1 MRTPSRRIFRTINW
15 SAKSDLEK
23 VKKENARLQRELEDD
38 RKKAARREEEI
49 EELYVLQDELEQYT
63 RKNSLEIHGITESA
77 YDSTEDVVM
86 KVAEAL
92 DVEIKPEDIDISHKH
107 FSEGEKSVI
116 VKFIS
121 HKIKSKLYK
130 KRTGLK
136 NIKVSDIF
144 QNATSASRVEGKKIF
159 INENLTSFRKS
170 LVKKANGKRRQG
182 MIVSVWTLDGKV
194 FVKTSPAGTPIRIY
208 EFIDLDGL

>member
-1 MRTPSRRIFRTINW
+1 
-15 SAKSDLEK
+15 
-23 VKKENARLQRELEDD
+23 
-38 RKKAARREEEI
+38 
-49 EELYVLQDELEQYT
+49 
-63 RKNSLEIHGITESA
+63 
-77 YDSTEDVVM
+77 M

-92 DVEIKPEDIDISHKH
+92 DVEIKPEDIDISHKL

-159 INENLTSFRKS
+159 VNENLTFFRKS
-170 LVKKANGKRRQG
+170 LVKKANEKGRQG
-182 MIVSVWTLDGKV
+182 IIVSVWT
-194 FVKTSPAGTPIRIY
+194 
-208 EFIDLDGL
+208 

>member
-1 MRTPSRRIFRTINW
+1 
-15 SAKSDLEK
+15 
-23 VKKENARLQRELEDD
+23 
-38 RKKAARREEEI
+38 
-49 EELYVLQDELEQYT
+49 
-63 RKNSLEIHGITESA
+63 
-77 YDSTEDVVM
+77 M

-92 DVEIKPEDIDISHKH
+92 DVEIKHEDIDISHKL
-107 FSEGEKSVI
+107 FNEGEKSVI

-170 LVKKANGKRRQG
+170 LVKKANEKRRQG
-182 MIVSVWTLDGKV
+182 IIVSVWTLDGKV
-194 FVKTSPAGTPIRIY
+194 YVKTSPAGTTIRIY
-208 EFIDLDGL
+208 EFNDLDGL

>member
-1 MRTPSRRIFRTINW
+1 
-15 SAKSDLEK
+15 
-23 VKKENARLQRELEDD
+23 
-38 RKKAARREEEI
+38 
-49 EELYVLQDELEQYT
+49 
-63 RKNSLEIHGITESA
+63 
-77 YDSTEDVVM
+77 M
-86 KVAEAL
+86 KVAEVL
-92 DVEIKPEDIDISHKH
+92 DVEIKPEDIDISDTL

-144 QNATSASRVEGKKIF
+144 QNAKSASRVEGKKIF
-159 INENLTSFRKS
+159 INENLTFFQKS
-170 LVKKANGKRRQG
+170 LVKKANEKRRQG

-194 FVKTSPAGTPIRIY
+194 YVKTLPAGTPIRIY
-208 EFIDLDGL
+208 EFHDFDGL

>member
-1 MRTPSRRIFRTINW
+1 MSDIQRKQNHLAEELVTLRKDFNLQKMELA
-15 SAKSDLEK
+15 SAKSDLK
-23 VKKENARLQRELEDD
+23 KIKKENTRLQRGLEDV

-49 EELYVLQDELEQYT
+49 EELYVLQDELEQCT
-63 RKNSLEIHGITESA
+63 RKNSLKIHGIPESA

-92 DVEIKPEDIDISHKH
+92 DVEITQKL

-144 QNATSASRVEGKKIF
+144 QNATSARLSSRRK
-159 INENLTSFRKS
+159 NNLH
-170 LVKKANGKRRQG
+170 Q
-182 MIVSVWTLDGKV
+182 
-194 FVKTSPAGTPIRIY
+194 
-208 EFIDLDGL
+208 

>member
-1 MRTPSRRIFRTINW
+1 
-15 SAKSDLEK
+15 
-23 VKKENARLQRELEDD
+23 
-38 RKKAARREEEI
+38 
-49 EELYVLQDELEQYT
+49 
-63 RKNSLEIHGITESA
+63 
-77 YDSTEDVVM
+77 M
-86 KVAEAL
+86 KVAEVLA
-92 DVEIKPEDIDISHKH
+92 VEIKPEDIEISHKL

-159 INENLTSFRKS
+159 INENLTFFRKS
-170 LVKKANGKRRQG
+170 LVKKANEKGRQG
-182 MIVSVWTLDGKV
+182 NIVSVWTLDGKV
-194 FVKTSPAGTPIRIY
+194 DVKTSPAGTPIRIY
-208 EFIDLDGL
+208 EFSDLDGL

>member
-1 MRTPSRRIFRTINW
+1 MHMS
-15 SAKSDLEK
+15 
-23 VKKENARLQRELEDD
+23 
-38 RKKAARREEEI
+38 
-49 EELYVLQDELEQYT
+49 
-63 RKNSLEIHGITESA
+63 HTESRH
-77 YDSTEDVVM
+77 YS
-86 KVAEAL
+86 
-92 DVEIKPEDIDISHKH
+92 
-107 FSEGEKSVI
+107 EKSVI

-159 INENLTSFRKS
+159 INENLTFFRKS
-170 LVKKANGKRRQG
+170 LVKKANEKRRQG

-194 FVKTSPAGTPIRIY
+194 YVKTSPAGTPIRIY
-208 EFIDLDGL
+208 EFNDLDGLCQS